1 MGLTYT
7 GTIRLLYIE
16 GVPRPRNVI
25 HMYTGSYFDIDP
37 KLAKSRP
44 TSDTN
49 RNGFDFDRR
58 RTVLS
63 DVEQLIVGLV

>member
-1 MGLTYT
+1 MSLLTK
-7 GTIRLLYIE
+7 RLL
-16 GVPRPRNVI
+16 NA
-25 HMYTGSYFDIDP
+25 HQIDP

-49 RNGFDFDRR
+49 RNDFDFDRR

-63 DVEQLIVGLV
+63 DVEQLMVGLVWPDH